1 MTVAPVY
8 ETMKLY
14 IIAIAVAATA
24 GSLVAASPSPHRH
37 HQHKH
42 AAEKRSPSHV
52 KVVNVPGPTVMAYEL
67 NGKIV
72 SQSEV
77 CDGIKSG
84 KLKWA
89 NDGNVPDVCSSQTAV
104 QASTLAPE
112 PASTSSTS
120 SVVVAQNANFQ
131 KPTTTSEQAYTT
143 PAAVSTPESS
153 STSSS
158 TSVAPSTSSPAAYTP
173 SSSSSSSS
181 SSSNDGS
188 SGGQGLDTPFPDDE
202 IDCSDFPSDYG
213 AIEIPWMGIGGWAG
227 IQYVTIEGGQVT
239 NIDTAVAGGKNCT
252 AGAMCSYA
260 CPPGY
265 QKSQWPSTQG
275 STGQSVGGLK
285 CNENGKL
292 AKTNPELSETLCIK
306 GTGATTVQNTMS
318 QNAAICRTDYP
329 GMSAYLLSN
338 IDCTDLTELCR
349 H

>member
-1 MTVAPVY
+1 
-8 ETMKLY
+8 MKLY

-24 GSLVAASPSPHRH
+24 GSLGAASPSPHRH

-72 SQSEV
+72 PQSEV

-89 NDGNVPDVCSSQTAV
+89 NDGNVPDVCSSQPVV
-104 QASTLAPE
+104 QASTPSPE
-112 PASTSSTS
+112 PATTSSASSIVAPHENFQQPTTSSEQAYITPAVVSTPQSSSTS
-120 SVVVAQNANFQ
+120 SSA
-131 KPTTTSEQAYTT
+131 
-143 PAAVSTPESS
+143 PESS

-158 TSVAPSTSSPAAYTP
+158 TSVAPSTSSPAGYTP

-181 SSSNDGS
+181 NGGS

-239 NIDTAVAGGKNCT
+239 NIDTAVPGGKNCT

-275 STGQSVGGLK
+275 STGQSVGGLQ

-292 AKTNPELSETLCIK
+292 SKTNPELSETLCIK
-306 GTGATTVQNTMS
+306 GTGATTVQNTLS

-329 GMSAYLLSN
+329 GKSACLSN
-338 IDCTDLTELCR
+338 THSAD
-349 H
+349 